1 MGRNHLRC
9 HGFQIGMLSGRGQRA
24 GLSLAALCVA
34 ALAWAAPVAHSSS
47 AKCNKACQSKRDH
60 LAQLRSQNAQQKR
73 PNVIV
78 IDTDDMNTT
87 DMFMMR
93 NTLRLLGAHGTTF
106 RNSYVSYPL
115 CCPSRAT
122 FLTGQYAHNH
132 GVLTDQR
139 FGDLDSSNTLAV
151 WLRRAKYR
159 TAMVGKYLNGY
170 GIADPR
176 LIPQGWTQWYALTG
190 GTEQHRYNFKLNE
203 NGKVRNYPR
212 NPNNY
217 IDYILDSKV
226 NAVLKQ
232 WTISPKPFF
241 IYYNPNNPHGES
253 GTPPWSTRD
262 PEPAPKYNGILGNIT
277 APHPPNFDE
286 ANVSDKPEQIRN
298 IPHLSDFQLADIDR
312 RYRGRLES
320 LLSVDDEVKRIF
332 GLVRKYGDKRKT
344 FFIFT
349 SDNGLEL
356 GAHRIEFKNYLY
368 EEGERVPLV
377 IRGPGFPQNATRD
390 QLAANIDLAPTI
402 TALTGAR
409 PGRVMDGIPL
419 LPLAKN
425 PSDGANRDLL
435 FESPDIGT
443 FGIRRGPWK
452 YDSWNNGDEELY
464 NLDDDPYELTNLL
477 HGPMASNYT
486 DIRNQ
491 LAARLA
497 QLRVCNGDSCR

>member
-1 MGRNHLRC
+1 MVLGRP
-9 HGFQIGMLSGRGQRA
+9 QRA
-24 GLSLAALCVA
+24 GLLLAAFGA
-34 ALAWAAPVAHSSS
+34 ALLLWAAPPPLAHAA
-47 AKCNKACQSKRDH
+47 AKCNKACQAHHEK
-60 LAQLRSQNAQQKR
+60 LAQLRRQNALQKR

-78 IDTDDMNTT
+78 IDTDDMNAS
-87 DMFMMR
+87 DLFVMR
-93 NTLRLLGAHGTTF
+93 NTLSLLAAHGTSF

-170 GIADPR
+170 GVPPFSPR
-176 LIPQGWTQWYALTG
+176 EVPKGWTQWYALTG
-190 GTEQHRYNFKLNE
+190 GTEQHRYGFKLNE
-203 NGKVRNYPR
+203 NGKVQHYGRKPS
-212 NPNNY
+212 NY

-253 GTPPWSTRD
+253 GTPFWSTRD
-262 PEPAPKYNGILGNIT
+262 PEPAPQYLGTFGDIT
-277 APHPPNFDE
+277 APHPPNFNE
-286 ANVSDKPEQIRN
+286 ANVSDKPQAIRDV
-298 IPHLSDFQLADIDR
+298 PRLSDAQLADIDR

-344 FFIFT
+344 FFVFT

-356 GAHRIEFKNYLY
+356 GAHRIEFKNFLY
-368 EEGERVPLV
+368 EEGERVPLI
-377 IRGPGFPQNATRD
+377 IRGPGFPVGQTRD
-390 QLAANIDLAPTI
+390 QLVANIDLAPTI
-402 TALTGAR
+402 TSLTGTPAA
-409 PGRVMDGIPL
+409 RVMDGIPL

-425 PSDGANRDLL
+425 PSEGANRDIL

-443 FGIRRGPWK
+443 YGIRRGPWK
-452 YDSWNNGDEELY
+452 YNLWNNGDEELY
-464 NLDDDPYELTNLL
+464 NLDDDPFELTNLL
-477 HGPMASNYT
+477 HGPGTSAYT
-486 DIRNQ
+486 TIRNQ
-491 LAARLA
+491 LNARLQ
-497 QLRVCNGDSCR
+497 QLRTCNGASCQ

>member
-1 MGRNHLRC
+1 
-9 HGFQIGMLSGRGQRA
+9 MLSGRGQRA
-24 GLSLAALCVA
+24 GLWLAALCVA
-34 ALAWAAPVAHSSS
+34 ALAWAVPMAHAS
-47 AKCNKACQSKRDH
+47 AKCGKGCQAKKDH
-60 LAQLRSQNAQQKR
+60 LAQLQRENAQQKR

-78 IDTDDMNTT
+78 IDTDDMNVT
-87 DMFMMR
+87 DMAVMR
-93 NTLRLLGAHGTTF
+93 NTLSLLTAHGTTF

-115 CCPSRAT
+115 CCPSRAS

-170 GIADPR
+170 GVTDPR

-203 NGKVRNYPR
+203 NGKVRRYGRKPSD
-212 NPNNY
+212 Y

-253 GTPPWSTRD
+253 GTPISSTRD
-262 PEPAPKYNGILGNIT
+262 PEPAPQYLGAVGDIS
-277 APHPPNFDE
+277 APHYPNFDE
-286 ANVSDKPEQIRN
+286 ANVSDKPEAIRD
-298 IPHLSDFQLADIDR
+298 IPHLSDSQLADIDR

-356 GAHRIEFKNYLY
+356 GAHRIEFKDYLY
-368 EEGERVPLV
+368 QEGERVPLV
-377 IRGPGFPQNATRD
+377 IRGPGFPQNAIRD
-390 QLAANIDLAPTI
+390 QLVSNIDLAPTI
-402 TALTGAR
+402 VGLTNSQPA
-409 PGRVMDGIPL
+409 RVMDGTSL
-419 LPLAKN
+419 LPFADNSSPGTDRALLEE
-425 PSDGANRDLL
+425 SFDLG
-435 FESPDIGT
+435 E
-443 FGIRRGPWK
+443 FGVRQGPWA
-452 YDSWNNGDEELY
+452 YNQWNNGDEELY

-477 HGPMASNYT
+477 HGPGASGYT
-486 DIRNQ
+486 GIRDQ

-497 QLRVCNGDSCR
+497 QLKTCAGDSCR